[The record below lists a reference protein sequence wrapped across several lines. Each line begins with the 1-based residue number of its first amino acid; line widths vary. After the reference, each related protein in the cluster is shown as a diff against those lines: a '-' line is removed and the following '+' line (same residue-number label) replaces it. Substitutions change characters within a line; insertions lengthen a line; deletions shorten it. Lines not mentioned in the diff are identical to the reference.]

1 MIPWLKVSRASVQKA
16 FSMISIWSIFAV
28 LGWGLA
34 MHLLFIIVILL
45 PCFALKLEKSALK
58 SVVILASQKTLA
70 IAVTICGY
78 LPFTQAEQ
86 GLISLPLIIIH
97 IGILVSDSVWASW
110 WFAQDTK
117 KEKEKIEK
125 AEKILQNDNTDNS
138 FQISHDHS

>member
-86 GLISLPLIIIH
+86 GLISFPLIIIH
-97 IGILVSDSVWASW
+97 IGILVSDSLWASW
-110 WFAQDTK
+110 WFARDAK

-125 AEKILQNDNTDNS
+125 AEKILRNDNTDNS

>member
-1 MIPWLKVSRASVQKA
+1 
-16 FSMISIWSIFAV
+16 MISIWSIFAV

-45 PCFALKLEKSALK
+45 PCFALKLEISALK

-78 LPFTQAEQ
+78 LPFTPAEQ

-110 WFAQDTK
+110 WFARDAK

-125 AEKILQNDNTDNS
+125 AEKILRNDNTDNS